1 MDIKVLKDKIEKE
14 SIDDLFMVWQVQ
26 EDSIIVHQYLKLISE
41 FKHLDIKYIENLNEI
56 QDDSFIKDT
65 NLYVIKTKKWD
76 SSETHNNC
84 IVICDETKNKD
95 AIKFPKLADWQI
107 IDYVIPKVEG
117 IPQAMLE
124 ELIKQYAGNFH
135 RFISDMEKISI
146 FKKDDQL
153 MIFEDMLKE
162 GCFDTLSDST
172 VFDLSNAL
180 IKRNTKEVQEVL
192 KVRNYIDLTPMHLWT
207 ILLNNFKNIIRI
219 QLDPKTT
226 AESLG
231 ISDKQF
237 FVIKKYNCGY
247 YSQSQLIKIYKM
259 LCSIENK
266 FKFEEL
272 EVNDIIDYVI
282 CKIMG
287 VYYE

>member
-1 MDIKVLKDKIEKE
+1 MDIKSLKEKIETE
-14 SIDDLFMVWQVQ
+14 SLDDSFMIWQVQ

-41 FKHLDIKYIENLNEI
+41 FKHLDIKYIESFNEI
-56 QDDSFIKDT
+56 QEDSFIKDT
-65 NLYVIKTKKWD
+65 NLYIIRTKKWED
-76 SSETHNNC
+76 TTTHDNC
-84 IVICDETKNKD
+84 IIICDETRSKD
-95 AIKFPKLADWQI
+95 VIKFPKLTDWQV
-107 IDYVIPKVEG
+107 IDYVISKVKNV
-117 IPQAMLE
+117 PQSILE
-124 ELIKQYAGNFH
+124 ELLKQYSGNFH
-135 RFISDMEKISI
+135 RFISDMEKVSI
-146 FKKDDQL
+146 FKPDEQL
-153 MIFEDMLKE
+153 MIFEDMIKE
-162 GCFDTLSDST
+162 GCFDTMSNST

-192 KVRNYIDLTPMHLWT
+192 KVRNYIDLTSMHLWT

-219 QLDPKTT
+219 QLEPKTT
-226 AESLG
+226 AEALG

-247 YSQSQLIKIYKM
+247 YTQSQLIKIYEI